1 MRLIARFRLE
11 RRAGFSLS
19 TDLDLPCRGVTAIFG
34 ESGSGKTT
42 LLRCIAGL
50 ERAGH
55 GLLRL
60 GNAVWQDDARG
71 LFLPTHRRPLGYV
84 FQHAAL
90 FDHLSVAG
98 NLDYALRRTPR
109 DRRRVDRDDIV
120 ELLGLRTLLDQ
131 SAPALSGGERQRV
144 GMARALLTSPSL
156 LLMDEPLAALD
167 ERNKREI
174 LPYLERLHR
183 ELEIPVLYVSHSVEE
198 VARLA
203 DHVVLMDGGHVQGA
217 GPIGEMLSAPGL
229 ALARDRLATSIFEA
243 RSEGY
248 DETSGLSRLQSG
260 IGALYVAQRLDRDIR
275 CRLRIQARD
284 VGIARHPPVETS
296 IVNCLPTTLRG
307 IEPQGEHEVLLRLG
321 GDGQLLALIT
331 RHSCRQLALAPGQE
345 VYALIKSVAVEA

>member
-1 MRLIARFRLE
+1 MRLIARFRLA
-11 RRAGFSLS
+11 RKTGFMLS
-19 TDLDLPCRGVTAIFG
+19 TNLDLPCSGVTAIFG
-34 ESGSGKTT
+34 QSGSGKTT

-50 ERAGH
+50 EHAGH
-55 GLLRL
+55 GLLKL
-60 GNAVWQDDARG
+60 GDAVWQDDAQG
-71 LFLPTHRRPLGYV
+71 VFLPTHRRPLGYV

-90 FDHLSVAG
+90 FDHLTVAG
-98 NLDYALRRTPR
+98 NLDYALRRTPKH
-109 DRRRVDRDDIV
+109 RRRVDRDAIV
-120 ELLGLRTLLDQ
+120 ELLGLRPLLDQ
-131 SAPALSGGERQRV
+131 PAPALSGGERQRV

-183 ELEIPVLYVSHSVEE
+183 ELDIPVLYVSHSVEE

-203 DHVVLMDGGHVQGA
+203 DHVVLMEGGHVQGA

-229 ALARDRLATSIFEA
+229 ALARDRLATSIIEA

-248 DETSGLSRLQSG
+248 DETTGLSRLQSKT
-260 IGALYVAQRLDRDIR
+260 GALYVAQRLDRGTR

-284 VGIARHPPVETS
+284 VGIARQPLVGTS
-296 IVNCLPTTLRG
+296 IVNCLPTTLQG

-321 GDGQLLALIT
+321 TDGHLLALVT
-331 RHSCRQLALAPGQE
+331 RHSCQQLALAPGQA
-345 VYALIKSVAVEA
+345 VYVLIKSVAVET